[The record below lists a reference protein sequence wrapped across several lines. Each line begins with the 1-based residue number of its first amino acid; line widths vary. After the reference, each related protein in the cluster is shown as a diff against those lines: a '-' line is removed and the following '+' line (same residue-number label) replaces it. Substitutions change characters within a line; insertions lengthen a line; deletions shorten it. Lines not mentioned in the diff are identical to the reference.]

1 MKSPFVALSAVI
13 LAMEICTCGP
23 LLSDN
28 LISPRQPVQRAAKQ
42 QSTGQTKVKNAW
54 SIGIYTGSSPF
65 QLSAP
70 ANIKNPVLTA
80 EDVTDLDVNIVA
92 HPFMVVTDSLYYLF
106 FTAKNDISQEYSG
119 IGLAESK
126 NGINWKYRQIV
137 LKEPFVLAYP
147 YVFKWQN
154 DYYMIPEAHTETSVR
169 LYRATDFP
177 YRWTYEKDL
186 ITGDH
191 FISASV
197 VQYAGMWWM
206 FVARSGNETL
216 RLFYAADLKGP
227 WNEHP
232 LSPIVQKDANI
243 ARPGGRPLVID
254 GTLYRIGQD
263 CYPTYGYQVFAFQIT
278 DISTTTYKEKRID
291 TPLVRATSEG
301 WNADAMH
308 HVDLHQIS
316 KNKWIAAVDGN
327 GPIKQ
332 K

>member
-1 MKSPFVALSAVI
+1 MKSPCVTLSAFI
-13 LAMEICTCGP
+13 LAMEICAFG
-23 LLSDN
+23 LLPVDN
-28 LISPRQPVQRAAKQ
+28 QIFARQSEQRADQ
-42 QSTGQTKVKNAW
+42 QKSASQTRAKNAW
-54 SIGIYTGSSPF
+54 SIGIYTGPSPF
-65 QLSAP
+65 RLSAP

-106 FTAKNDISQEYSG
+106 FTAKNDLTVEYSG

-126 NGINWKYRQIV
+126 NGVNWEYRQIV
-137 LKEPFVLAYP
+137 IKEPFVLSYP
-147 YVFKWQN
+147 YVFKWHD
-154 DYYMIPEAHTETSVR
+154 DYYMIPEAHMETSVR

-177 YRWTYEKDL
+177 YRWTYERDL

-197 VQYAGMWWM
+197 VRYKDMWWM
-206 FVARSGNETL
+206 FVARLGNETL
-216 RLFYAADLKGP
+216 RLFYAADLKGQ

-232 LSPIVQKDANI
+232 LSPIVAKDLNI

-263 CYPTYGYQVFAFQIT
+263 CYPTYGNQVFAFQIT
-278 DISTTTYKEKRID
+278 DISTTTYKEKMID
-291 TPLVRATSEG
+291 TPLVKATSKG

-308 HVDLHQIS
+308 HVDLHQLS
-316 KNKWIAAVDGN
+316 KNKWIAAVDGL
-327 GPIKQ
+327 GK
-332 K
+332 